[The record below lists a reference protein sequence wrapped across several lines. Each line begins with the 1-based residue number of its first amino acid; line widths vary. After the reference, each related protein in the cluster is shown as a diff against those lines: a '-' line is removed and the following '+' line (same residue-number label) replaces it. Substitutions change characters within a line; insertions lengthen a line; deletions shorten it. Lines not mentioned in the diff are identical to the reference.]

1 MKILLLEDDY
11 LYKVSIKEFLQELDF
26 IVDDFE
32 NGDEALDAVF
42 TNSYDLLLLD
52 IRVPGMDGFTLV
64 ETIRKEEL
72 NTPIII
78 LTSLTDI
85 SNLSHGY
92 ELGCND

>member
-42 TNSYDLLLLD
+42 TNSYDLLLLAWMVLLWLKLLEK
-52 IRVPGMDGFTLV
+52 RA
-64 ETIRKEEL
+64 
-72 NTPIII
+72 
-78 LTSLTDI
+78 
-85 SNLSHGY
+85 
-92 ELGCND
+92 